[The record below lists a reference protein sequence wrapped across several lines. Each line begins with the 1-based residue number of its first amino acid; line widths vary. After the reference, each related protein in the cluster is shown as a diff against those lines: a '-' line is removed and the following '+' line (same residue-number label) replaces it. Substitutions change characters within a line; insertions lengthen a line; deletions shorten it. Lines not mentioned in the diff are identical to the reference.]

1 MFAYNTNIRSERYAE
16 VLEKAEAGRSRDR
29 EGVFVEMSRLERKIL
44 GMLRRRRMLSF
55 GQLSMSR
62 LIRRSG
68 GAFREVTIALINLE
82 QEAYIRWSD
91 KSSLQHIS
99 LLRKAY
105 GWRQLLPSV
114 RRTDPFRRSRG
125 AALPRDSQTPPCAPS
140 VALRPERRSG
150 SQEHSPRR
158 RRAD

>member
-1 MFAYNTNIRSERYAE
+1 M
-16 VLEKAEAGRSRDR
+16 
-29 EGVFVEMSRLERKIL
+29 EMSRLERKIL